1 VAAVKFL
8 NENAFATPTM
18 LLRPEVL
25 RRIEPT
31 GASDPHPCARRL
43 QVLNSL
49 LTTQRFSR
57 LVEQEAI
64 DGAAAYRPS
73 EFLGDLRKGI
83 FGELYGNSV
92 KIDAYRRNLQRAYL
106 DLISTR
112 LNGAQRAN
120 DDQRPMFRGEL
131 RTIAADA
138 GAALARTTNRD
149 TRLHLQ
155 DVRDQSPRSWIPSSS
170 WPIQLPR
177 PPPSSRSAAPATFSA
192 GRTTQS
198 KNDASAR
205 LVGSH
210 PNLRAWGQGISTK
223 QVYLPPDLAAPAQ
236 GGSDRRRRLCAP
248 GGIDRD
254 NVVEAQ

>member
-1 VAAVKFL
+1 VVGQWANEMGHVTQVVGAFDSFEKHGGQDGVRFTLIPKARQVAAVKFL

-31 GASDPHPCARRL
+31 GALTRIRTAQL

-49 LTTQRFSR
+49 LSTQRFDR

-73 EFLGDLRKGI
+73 EFLADLRKGI
-83 FGELYGNSV
+83 FGEMYGTSV

-131 RTIAADA
+131 KTIAADA
-138 GAALARTTNRD
+138 GAALARTTDRD
-149 TRLHLQ
+149 TRLHLD
-155 DVRDQSPRSWIPSSS
+155 DVRDQIAKILDPKYQQTNPTPAP
-170 WPIQLPR
+170 PIIVQ
-177 PPPSSRSAAPATFSA
+177 T
-192 GRTTQS
+192 
-198 KNDASAR
+198 
-205 LVGSH
+205 
-210 PNLRAWGQGISTK
+210 
-223 QVYLPPDLAAPAQ
+223 
-236 GGSDRRRRLCAP
+236 SDRGDFCWTDYS
-248 GGIDRD
+248 I
-254 NVVEAQ
+254 E